1 MARYH
6 RLKNIAAIHTSSAYN
21 ALVQTNE
28 SMQKVRYIYAPKKYE
43 YGKTFF
49 YEHKND
55 QIEKGFIITAKENI
69 DIQYISFI
77 LNSLMT
83 ALKICNGDLTRTTN
97 LTIKLL
103 ESIPIQYVDK
113 SRMFTLG
120 LCNRIIQVILRKM
133 EIESENEVYQFYY
146 NLFSEIRD
154 GMSME
159 LLMQPLFERFQIH
172 IIDEW
177 ENLLFE
183 HESNLR
189 IPLLAKA
196 MLEDDNK
203 LMNQVRKMRIL
214 ITNIGNLIIEETD

>member
-1 MARYH
+1 
-6 RLKNIAAIHTSSAYN
+6 
-21 ALVQTNE
+21 
-28 SMQKVRYIYAPKKYE
+28 
-43 YGKTFF
+43 
-49 YEHKND
+49 
-55 QIEKGFIITAKENI
+55 
-69 DIQYISFI
+69 
-77 LNSLMT
+77 MT